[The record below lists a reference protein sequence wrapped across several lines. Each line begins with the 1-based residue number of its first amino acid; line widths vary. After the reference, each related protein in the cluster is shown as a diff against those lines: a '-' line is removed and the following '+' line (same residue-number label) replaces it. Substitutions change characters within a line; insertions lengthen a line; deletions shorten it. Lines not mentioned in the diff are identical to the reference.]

1 MRNYLT
7 KFFLLMV
14 VSFYVAAKD
23 DVVKVYDKG
32 LDGNM
37 RIYSIGCPNG
47 KKTVIAQKFGEVE
60 DLTASEATQDFEGFE
75 EAENSGT
82 DLPIGSDEMPTG
94 GTTRSIEETVTDLK
108 QRFLAL
114 IGQENKLEVCLYP
127 IGEKMECKSYNDID
141 AAAQAACDLIR

>member
-1 MRNYLT
+1 MI
-7 KFFLLMV
+7 

-47 KKTVIAQKFGEVE
+47 KKTVVAQKFGEAE
-60 DLTASEATQDFEGFE
+60 DLTGFEEADPPEFE

-82 DLPIGSDEMPTG
+82 DLPIGSDEIGSDEIPIG
-94 GTTRSIEETVTDLK
+94 GTSSIEETTTDLK

>member
-7 KFFLLMV
+7 KFFLLMI

-47 KKTVIAQKFGEVE
+47 KKTVVAQKFGEAE
-60 DLTASEATQDFEGFE
+60 DVTAFEGAEDPPEFE
-75 EAENSGT
+75 EAEEET
-82 DLPIGSDEMPTG
+82 DVPIGSDEIPIG
-94 GTTRSIEETVTDLK
+94 GTSSIEETTTDLK

>member
-7 KFFLLMV
+7 KFFLLIV
-14 VSFYVAAKD
+14 VSFFVAAKD

-37 RIYSIGCPNG
+37 RLYAIGCPNG
-47 KKTVIAQKFGEVE
+47 KKTVVAQKFGEAK
-60 DLTASEATQDFEGFE
+60 DLTALEEAEDPFKFE
-75 EAENSGT
+75 EAENSGA

-94 GTTRSIEETVTDLK
+94 GTTRSFEETTTDLK

-127 IGEKMECKSYNDID
+127 IGEKMECKSYNSID
-141 AAAQAACDLIR
+141 AAAHAACDLIR